1 MKLNFKRKKYLITGA
16 SSGLGRELSYFL
28 DKHGADLTI
37 IGSNKKEL
45 SKTFKKLSKNK
56 KHHKIIADFSNINKS
71 KIIIKKIFHGH
82 KYNGFINCAGVH
94 TFSSINNLNDDQI
107 IKSFN
112 INSVYPYLILKN
124 FSKLDN
130 YHSNASVVLIGSI
143 SSITGSTYLSL
154 YASSKISQVTLSKS
168 LSSEFAKKKIRIN
181 CISAGMLESK
191 IFENLKEKL
200 PKEFISEIEKKHS
213 LGIGKYQDVINSIS
227 FFLDDNSKWI
237 TGTNFIVDGGY
248 SGS

>member
-94 TFSSINNLNDDQI
+94 TFSSINNLTDDQI

-168 LSSEFAKKKIRIN
+168 LSSEFAKKK
-181 CISAGMLESK
+181 LELIVFLLACSSLKFLK
-191 IFENLKEKL
+191 ILKKSYQKNLFLEL
-200 PKEFISEIEKKHS
+200 KKNI
-213 LGIGKYQDVINSIS
+213 L
-227 FFLDDNSKWI
+227 
-237 TGTNFIVDGGY
+237 
-248 SGS
+248 

>member
-1 MKLNFKRKKYLITGA
+1 MKIGFKRKKYLITGA

-28 DKHGADLTI
+28 DKKGADLI
-37 IGSNKKEL
+37 ILGSNKKEL
-45 SKTFKKLSKNK
+45 TKTFKNLSKNK
-56 KHHKIIADFSNINKS
+56 NHKKIIADFSNLNKS
-71 KIIIKKIFHGH
+71 KIIMKKIFQGH
-82 KYNGFINCAGVH
+82 KYDGFINCAGLH
-94 TFSSINNLNDDQI
+94 SFSSINNLTDNQI
-107 IKSFN
+107 IESFN

-124 FSKLDN
+124 FSKFDN
-130 YHSNASVVLIGSI
+130 YNTNASVVLIGSI
-143 SSITGSTYLSL
+143 SAITGSTYLSL
-154 YASSKISQVTLSKS
+154 YSSSKISQVSLSKS

-200 PKEFISEIEKKHS
+200 PKQFISEIKKKHS
-213 LGIGKYQDVINSIS
+213 LGIGKYKDIINSIS
-227 FFLDDNSKWI
+227 FFLNDNSKWI

>member
-124 FSKLDN
+124 FS
-130 YHSNASVVLIGSI
+130 
-143 SSITGSTYLSL
+143 TGL
-154 YASSKISQVTLSKS
+154 
-168 LSSEFAKKKIRIN
+168 R
-181 CISAGMLESK
+181 
-191 IFENLKEKL
+191 
-200 PKEFISEIEKKHS
+200 
-213 LGIGKYQDVINSIS
+213 SIS
-227 FFLDDNSKWI
+227 FQISFALEKMHTSLFNITPSSK
-237 TGTNFIVDGGY
+237 TFKLLASIV
-248 SGS
+248 